1 MGLIFP
7 SEFVLFSALQ
17 ILMSTQS
24 AEDLAK
30 MQILEEWSLK
40 ICISKRIPFLFLF
53 LFFFFFFLFFRA
65 TPSAHG
71 GSQARGLIRAVATGL
86 CKRHSNRGSELLL
99 RPILQLRAMSDS

>member
-53 LFFFFFFLFFRA
+53 LFFFFSFFAFYGHTCSIWRFPGQR
-65 TPSAHG
+65 
-71 GSQARGLIRAVATGL
+71 
-86 CKRHSNRGSELLL
+86 SNRSYSL
-99 RPILQLRAMSDS
+99 RLTPQP